1 MFQYNFISK
10 RDIKKYVIK
19 SLKVIAIDKITVLYR
34 TSASV
39 YKTYSDRILR
49 IRKAVKYRAIVWR
62 HSRTWEREERDALI
76 VI

>member
-10 RDIKKYVIK
+10 RDTKKYVIK

-49 IRKAVKYRAIVWR
+49 IRKAVKYRAIV
-62 HSRTWEREERDALI
+62 
-76 VI
+76 